1 MQTRRTSLTPLPAKE
16 ERERE
21 TMTFSSSSRS
31 SKSGGGGG
39 GGGVFFFFF
48 DIVSIAL
55 LPFVLLLF
63 SSSCR
68 IIITETDATQI
79 RRFVN
84 IASDASLE
92 TNLEKNVRELCR
104 LVSAESISASG
115 TKGGGVE
122 DARKIVEQKLKELKF
137 DSIKTFDLEKYHP
150 KAHSVMVGTKVINK
164 PTFADFDETLIPT
177 VLFYNHYDVQP
188 ADGLWTESEAF
199 PKTFEEC
206 VNTNPETG
214 NMTQVKGRG
223 ASDNKGNLWAVL
235 SAIEAYMTKKGNKPV
250 RVIVLEEGQ
259 EEIGSPGLDVWMKKY
274 AKQYI
279 GNVDAA
285 FSADGSTGDW
295 NRNGVLTLGLRGGVD
310 LEITVQNGAEVDLHS
325 GSYGGAILNPIHAL
339 SALTASFHDPKTGRI
354 LVDGYYDDI
363 YNFSSE
369 EIDRMKKDF
378 PSNKEFR
385 KTASG
390 GALFGE
396 TNLSI
401 AEQVGMR
408 PTIEFVGVY
417 GGYVGD
423 GIKTVLPNYAS
434 AKIVSRLAPGQDPRK
449 SLRLM
454 KKHIKKT
461 ALRVAPGAYVSTV
474 DSGFSNEPFRG
485 QIDSVSNR
493 VAKKVLTE
501 TYDGVEPKV
510 VYEGGSIPVMRM
522 IQKYI
527 SIEPALMAFSTK
539 DNMYHAPNEYY
550 SIDQF
555 KTATRS
561 YVRVLAEVSEFE
573 KKGRSEFEL
582 KIRQKARR
590 VKETL
595 QGGING
601 AKRGL
606 DPALDVAKENMKR
619 GYDTFVD
626 GIRHV
631 TGKQKKEL

>member
-1 MQTRRTSLTPLPAKE
+1 
-16 ERERE
+16 
-21 TMTFSSSSRS
+21 MTFSSSSRS
-31 SKSGGGGG
+31 FKSGGGGGGG

-55 LPFVLLLF
+55 LPVLLLF

-79 RRFVN
+79 RFVN

-92 TNLEKNVRELCR
+92 RNLEKNVRELCR

>member
-1 MQTRRTSLTPLPAKE
+1 M
-16 ERERE
+16 
-21 TMTFSSSSRS
+21 
-31 SKSGGGGG
+31 
-39 GGGVFFFFF
+39 
-48 DIVSIAL
+48 
-55 LPFVLLLF
+55 
-63 SSSCR
+63 
-68 IIITETDATQI
+68 
-79 RRFVN
+79 N

-92 TNLEKNVRELCR
+92 RNLRKNVRELCR

-115 TKGGGVE
+115 TKGGVE

-137 DSIKTFDLEKYHP
+137 DSIKSFDLEKYHP

-214 NMTQVKGRG
+214 NMMQVKGRG

-235 SAIEAYMTKKGNKPV
+235 SAIEAYMAKKGNKPV

-339 SALTASFHDPKTGRI
+339 SALTASFHDPQTGRI

-363 YNFSSE
+363 YNFSSA

-582 KIRQKARR
+582 KIRRKARR

-626 GIRHV
+626 GIRYV

>member
-1 MQTRRTSLTPLPAKE
+1 
-16 ERERE
+16 
-21 TMTFSSSSRS
+21 MTFSSSSRS
-31 SKSGGGGG
+31 NKSGG
-39 GGGVFFFFF
+39 GGGVFFFFYHV
-48 DIVSIAL
+48 VSIAL
-55 LPFVLLLF
+55 PSLLLLF
-63 SSSCR
+63 SSCQN
-68 IIITETDATQI
+68 IITETDATQI
-79 RRFVN
+79 RFVN

-92 TNLEKNVRELCR
+92 RNLRKNVRELCR
-104 LVSAESISASG
+104 LVSAESISASEG
-115 TKGGGVE
+115 TKGGVE

-137 DSIKTFDLEKYHP
+137 DSIKSFDLEKYHP

-164 PTFADFDETLIPT
+164 PTFVDFDETLIPT

-235 SAIEAYMTKKGNKPV
+235 SAIEAYMAKKGNKPV

-339 SALTASFHDPKTGRI
+339 SALTASFHDPQTGRI

-363 YNFSSE
+363 YNFSSA

-582 KIRQKARR
+582 KIRRKARR

-626 GIRHV
+626 GIRYV

>member
-1 MQTRRTSLTPLPAKE
+1 
-16 ERERE
+16 
-21 TMTFSSSSRS
+21 MTFSSSSRS
-31 SKSGGGGG
+31 SKSGGGG

-63 SSSCR
+63 SSSMCR

>member
-1 MQTRRTSLTPLPAKE
+1 
-16 ERERE
+16 
-21 TMTFSSSSRS
+21 MTFSSSSRS
-31 SKSGGGGG
+31 SKSGGGGGGGG

-63 SSSCR
+63 YISSCR
-68 IIITETDATQI
+68 IVIAETDATQI

-92 TNLEKNVRELCR
+92 RNLEKNVRELCR

-137 DSIKTFDLEKYHP
+137 DSIETFDLEKYHP

>member
-1 MQTRRTSLTPLPAKE
+1 
-16 ERERE
+16 
-21 TMTFSSSSRS
+21 MTFSSSSRS
-31 SKSGGGGG
+31 SKSGGGGGGG

-164 PTFADFDETLIPT
+164 PTFVDFDETLIPT

>member
-1 MQTRRTSLTPLPAKE
+1 LIHGKNWRKIFKITSKTCLSLLFLYSFLAFLC
-16 ERERE
+16 ER
-21 TMTFSSSSRS
+21 MKLVSSFPPSPHIFGVLFNVVLLFLLSFSSLQSS
-31 SKSGGGGG
+31 
-39 GGGVFFFFF
+39 
-48 DIVSIAL
+48 I
-55 LPFVLLLF
+55 
-63 SSSCR
+63 
-68 IIITETDATQI
+68 ATQI
-79 RRFVN
+79 QFVN
-84 IASDASLE
+84 YASDTNLE
-92 TNLEKNVRELCR
+92 KSLEKNVRELCH
-104 LVSAESISASG
+104 LIGAESVSAFSTSDG
-115 TKGGGVE
+115 RKGVE
-122 DARKIVEQKLKELKF
+122 EARRIVEEKLKELKF
-137 DSIKTFDLEKYHP
+137 DSIKTFDLSKFHP
-150 KAHSVMVGTKVINK
+150 KAHSVMVGEKVINK
-164 PTFADFDETLIPT
+164 PSMLNVDFVDETLIPT
-177 VLFYNHYDVQP
+177 VLFYNHYDTQP

-199 PKTFEEC
+199 PKSFEEC
-206 VNTNPETG
+206 ASVDSDTG
-214 NMTQVKGRG
+214 NVTKVKGRG

-235 SAIEAYMTKKGNKPV
+235 SAIEAYMAKKGNKPV
-250 RVIVLEEGQ
+250 RVVVLMEGQ

-274 AKQYI
+274 AKQYL

-295 NRNGVLTLGLRGGVD
+295 NKNGVLTLGLRGGVD

-325 GSYGGAILNPIHAL
+325 GSFGGAILNPIHAL
-339 SALTASFHDPKTGRI
+339 SALMASFHDPKTGKI
-354 LVDGYYDDI
+354 LVEGYYEDI
-363 YNFSSE
+363 YDFSKE
-369 EIDRMKKDF
+369 EIDRMKRDF

-396 TNLSI
+396 TNVSV
-401 AEQVGMR
+401 AEQVGVR

-434 AKIVSRLAPGQDPRK
+434 AKIVSRLAPGQNPQK
-449 SLRLM
+449 SLRLL
-454 KKHIKKT
+454 KKHVKKT
-461 ALRVAPGAYVSTV
+461 ALRISPGAYVSTV
-474 DSGFSNEPFRG
+474 DSGFSNEPFLG

-501 TYDGVEPKV
+501 VYDGIEPKV

-522 IQKYI
+522 IQKYA
-527 SIEPALMAFSTK
+527 SIEPGLMAFSTK

-573 KKGRSEFEL
+573 KKGRSELEL
-582 KIRQKARR
+582 EVRRKARY
-590 VKETL
+590 VKEAL
-595 QGGING
+595 RGGLNE
-601 AKRGL
+601 AKKGL
-606 DPALDVAKENMKR
+606 DPALDVAKESLKR

>member
-1 MQTRRTSLTPLPAKE
+1 
-16 ERERE
+16 
-21 TMTFSSSSRS
+21 MTFSSSSRS

-582 KIRQKARR
+582 KIRRKARR

>member
-1 MQTRRTSLTPLPAKE
+1 
-16 ERERE
+16 
-21 TMTFSSSSRS
+21 MTFSSSSRS
-31 SKSGGGGG
+31 SKSGGGGGGG

-63 SSSCR
+63 YISSCR
-68 IIITETDATQI
+68 IVIAETDATQI

-92 TNLEKNVRELCR
+92 RNLEKNVRELCR

>member
-1 MQTRRTSLTPLPAKE
+1 MGKIFKITSKTCISLFCFYIPFFLPFFARMKLVSSFPPSPH
-16 ERERE
+16 
-21 TMTFSSSSRS
+21 TFGGVLFNVGFLLFLLSFSSLQSS
-31 SKSGGGGG
+31 
-39 GGGVFFFFF
+39 F
-48 DIVSIAL
+48 
-55 LPFVLLLF
+55 
-63 SSSCR
+63 
-68 IIITETDATQI
+68 ATQI
-79 RRFVN
+79 QFVN
-84 IASDASLE
+84 YASDTNLE
-92 TNLEKNVRELCR
+92 KSLEKNVRELCHFIGAES
-104 LVSAESISASG
+104 VSAFSTSDG
-115 TKGGGVE
+115 RKGVE
-122 DARKIVEQKLKELKF
+122 EARRIVEEKLKELKF
-137 DSIKTFDLEKYHP
+137 DSIKTFDLSKFHP
-150 KAHSVMVGTKVINK
+150 KAHSVMVGEKVINK
-164 PTFADFDETLIPT
+164 PSMLNVDFVDETLIPT
-177 VLFYNHYDVQP
+177 VLFYNHYDTQP

-199 PKTFEEC
+199 PKSFEEC
-206 VNTNPETG
+206 ASVDSDTG
-214 NMTQVKGRG
+214 NVTKVKGRG

-235 SAIEAYMTKKGNKPV
+235 SAIEAYMAKKGNKPV
-250 RVIVLEEGQ
+250 RVVVLMEGQ

-274 AKQYI
+274 AKQYL

-295 NRNGVLTLGLRGGVD
+295 NKNGVLTLGLRGGVD

-325 GSYGGAILNPIHAL
+325 GSFGGAILNPIHAL
-339 SALTASFHDPKTGRI
+339 SALMASFHDPKTGKI
-354 LVDGYYDDI
+354 LVEGYYEDI
-363 YNFSSE
+363 YDFSKE
-369 EIDRMKKDF
+369 EIDRMKRDF

-396 TNLSI
+396 TNVSV
-401 AEQVGMR
+401 AEQVGVR

-434 AKIVSRLAPGQDPRK
+434 AKIVSRLAPGQNPQK
-449 SLRLM
+449 SLRLL
-454 KKHIKKT
+454 KKHVKKT
-461 ALRVAPGAYVSTV
+461 ALRISPGAYVSTV
-474 DSGFSNEPFRG
+474 DSGFSNEPFLG

-501 TYDGVEPKV
+501 VYDGIEPKV

-522 IQKYI
+522 IQKYA
-527 SIEPALMAFSTK
+527 SIEPGLMAFSTK

-573 KKGRSEFEL
+573 KKGRSELEL
-582 KIRQKARR
+582 EVRRKARY
-590 VKETL
+590 VKEAL
-595 QGGING
+595 RGGLNE
-601 AKRGL
+601 AKKGL
-606 DPALDVAKENMKR
+606 DPALDVAKESLKR

>member
-1 MQTRRTSLTPLPAKE
+1 
-16 ERERE
+16 
-21 TMTFSSSSRS
+21 MTFSSSSRS
-31 SKSGGGGG
+31 SKSGGGGGG

-63 SSSCR
+63 YISSCR
-68 IIITETDATQI
+68 IVIAETDATQI

-137 DSIKTFDLEKYHP
+137 DSIETFDLEKYHP

>member
-1 MQTRRTSLTPLPAKE
+1 
-16 ERERE
+16 
-21 TMTFSSSSRS
+21 MTFSSSSRS

-92 TNLEKNVRELCR
+92 RNLEKNVRELCR

>member
-1 MQTRRTSLTPLPAKE
+1 
-16 ERERE
+16 
-21 TMTFSSSSRS
+21 MTFSSSSRS
-31 SKSGGGGG
+31 SKSGGGGGG

-63 SSSCR
+63 YISSCR
-68 IIITETDATQI
+68 IVIAETDATQI

-92 TNLEKNVRELCR
+92 RNLEKNVRELCR

-137 DSIKTFDLEKYHP
+137 DSIETFDLEKYHP

>member
-1 MQTRRTSLTPLPAKE
+1 MKE

-21 TMTFSSSSRS
+21 REREKTFIITTRRRETKMTFSSSR
-31 SKSGGGGG
+31 SKSGGGGPI
-39 GGGVFFFFF
+39 FFFFHV
-48 DIVSIAL
+48 VSIAL
-55 LPFVLLLF
+55 PSLLLLF
-63 SSSCR
+63 SSCQN
-68 IIITETDATQI
+68 IITETDATQI
-79 RRFVN
+79 RFVN

-92 TNLEKNVRELCR
+92 RNLRKNVRELCR
-104 LVSAESISASG
+104 LVSAESISASEG
-115 TKGGGVE
+115 TKGGVE

-137 DSIKTFDLEKYHP
+137 DSIKSFDLEKYHP

-164 PTFADFDETLIPT
+164 PTFVDFDETLIPT

-235 SAIEAYMTKKGNKPV
+235 SAIEAYMAKKGNKPV

-339 SALTASFHDPKTGRI
+339 SALTASFHDPQTGRI

-363 YNFSSE
+363 YNFSSA

-582 KIRQKARR
+582 KIRRKARR

-626 GIRHV
+626 GIRYV

>member
-1 MQTRRTSLTPLPAKE
+1 
-16 ERERE
+16 
-21 TMTFSSSSRS
+21 MTFSSSSRS
-31 SKSGGGGG
+31 SKSGGGGGGG

-63 SSSCR
+63 YISSCR
-68 IIITETDATQI
+68 IVIAETDATQI

-137 DSIKTFDLEKYHP
+137 DSIETFDLEKYHP

-164 PTFADFDETLIPT
+164 PTYADFDETLIPT

>member
-1 MQTRRTSLTPLPAKE
+1 
-16 ERERE
+16 
-21 TMTFSSSSRS
+21 MTFSSSSRS
-31 SKSGGGGG
+31 SKSGGGGGG

-164 PTFADFDETLIPT
+164 PTYADFDETLIPT

>member
-1 MQTRRTSLTPLPAKE
+1 
-16 ERERE
+16 
-21 TMTFSSSSRS
+21 MTFSSSSRS
-31 SKSGGGGG
+31 SKSGGGGGGG

-164 PTFADFDETLIPT
+164 PTYADFDETLIPT

-582 KIRQKARR
+582 KIRRKARR

>member
-1 MQTRRTSLTPLPAKE
+1 
-16 ERERE
+16 
-21 TMTFSSSSRS
+21 MTFSSSSRS

-137 DSIKTFDLEKYHP
+137 DSIETFDLEKYHP

>member
-1 MQTRRTSLTPLPAKE
+1 MKE

-21 TMTFSSSSRS
+21 RETFVITTARRRETKMTVSSSRS
-31 SKSGGGGG
+31 KSG
-39 GGGVFFFFF
+39 
-48 DIVSIAL
+48 SIAL
-55 LPFVLLLF
+55 PLLLLF

-68 IIITETDATQI
+68 IITETDATQI
-79 RRFVN
+79 RFVN

-92 TNLEKNVRELCR
+92 RNLRKNVRELCR
-104 LVSAESISASG
+104 LVSAESISASEG
-115 TKGGGVE
+115 TKGGVE

-137 DSIKTFDLEKYHP
+137 DSIKSFDLEKYHP

-164 PTFADFDETLIPT
+164 PTFVDFDETLIPT

-235 SAIEAYMTKKGNKPV
+235 SAIEAYMAKKGNKPV

-339 SALTASFHDPKTGRI
+339 SALTASFHDPQTGRI

-363 YNFSSE
+363 YNFSSA

-582 KIRQKARR
+582 KIRRKARR

-626 GIRHV
+626 GIRYV

>member
-1 MQTRRTSLTPLPAKE
+1 M
-16 ERERE
+16 
-21 TMTFSSSSRS
+21 
-31 SKSGGGGG
+31 
-39 GGGVFFFFF
+39 
-48 DIVSIAL
+48 
-55 LPFVLLLF
+55 LLLF
-63 SSSCR
+63 SSSMCR

-164 PTFADFDETLIPT
+164 PTYADFDETLIPT

-223 ASDNKGNLWAVL
+223 ASDNKGNLWAF
-235 SAIEAYMTKKGNKPV
+235 ICDEAYMTKKGNKPV

-582 KIRQKARR
+582 KIRRKARR

>member
-1 MQTRRTSLTPLPAKE
+1 MKE

-21 TMTFSSSSRS
+21 REREKTFIITTRRRETKMTFSSSR
-31 SKSGGGGG
+31 SKSGGGGPI
-39 GGGVFFFFF
+39 FFFFHV
-48 DIVSIAL
+48 VSIAL
-55 LPFVLLLF
+55 PSLLLLF
-63 SSSCR
+63 SSCLC
-68 IIITETDATQI
+68 IITETDATQI
-79 RRFVN
+79 RFVN

-92 TNLEKNVRELCR
+92 RNLRKNVRELCR
-104 LVSAESISASG
+104 LVSAESISASEG
-115 TKGGGVE
+115 TKGGVE

-137 DSIKTFDLEKYHP
+137 DSIKSFDLEKYHP

-164 PTFADFDETLIPT
+164 PTFVDFDETLIPT

-235 SAIEAYMTKKGNKPV
+235 SAIEAYMAKKGNKPV

-339 SALTASFHDPKTGRI
+339 SALTASFHDPQTGRI

-363 YNFSSE
+363 YNFSSA

-582 KIRQKARR
+582 KIRRKARR

-626 GIRHV
+626 GIRYV

>member
-1 MQTRRTSLTPLPAKE
+1 
-16 ERERE
+16 
-21 TMTFSSSSRS
+21 MTFSSSSRS
-31 SKSGGGGG
+31 SKSGGGGGG

-55 LPFVLLLF
+55 LPFVLLF

>member
-1 MQTRRTSLTPLPAKE
+1 
-16 ERERE
+16 
-21 TMTFSSSSRS
+21 MTFSSSSRS
-31 SKSGGGGG
+31 SKSGGGGGGGG

-55 LPFVLLLF
+55 LPVLLLF

-79 RRFVN
+79 RFVN

-92 TNLEKNVRELCR
+92 RNLEKNVRELCR

-137 DSIKTFDLEKYHP
+137 DSIETFDLEKYHP

>member
-1 MQTRRTSLTPLPAKE
+1 
-16 ERERE
+16 
-21 TMTFSSSSRS
+21 MTFSSSSRS
-31 SKSGGGGG
+31 SKSGGGGGGGG

-582 KIRQKARR
+582 KIRRKARR

>member
-1 MQTRRTSLTPLPAKE
+1 
-16 ERERE
+16 
-21 TMTFSSSSRS
+21 MTFSSSSRS
-31 SKSGGGGG
+31 SKSGGGGGGG

-68 IIITETDATQI
+68 IVIAETDATQI

-92 TNLEKNVRELCR
+92 RNLEKNVRELCR

>member
-1 MQTRRTSLTPLPAKE
+1 
-16 ERERE
+16 
-21 TMTFSSSSRS
+21 MTFSSSSRS
-31 SKSGGGGG
+31 SKSGGGGGGG

-63 SSSCR
+63 YISSCR
-68 IIITETDATQI
+68 IVIAETDATQI

-92 TNLEKNVRELCR
+92 RNLEKNVRELCR

-137 DSIKTFDLEKYHP
+137 DSIETFDLEKYHP

-582 KIRQKARR
+582 KIRRKARR

>member
-1 MQTRRTSLTPLPAKE
+1 
-16 ERERE
+16 
-21 TMTFSSSSRS
+21 MTFSSSSRS
-31 SKSGGGGG
+31 SKSGGGGGG

-92 TNLEKNVRELCR
+92 RNLEKNVRELCR

>member
-1 MQTRRTSLTPLPAKE
+1 
-16 ERERE
+16 
-21 TMTFSSSSRS
+21 MTFSSSSRS
-31 SKSGGGGG
+31 SKSGGGGGGG

>member
-1 MQTRRTSLTPLPAKE
+1 MFSRASLSFFAALFLLAS
-16 ERERE
+16 E
-21 TMTFSSSSRS
+21 TTFL
-31 SKSGGGGG
+31 SKIG
-39 GGGVFFFFF
+39 
-48 DIVSIAL
+48 IQ
-55 LPFVLLLF
+55 
-63 SSSCR
+63 
-68 IIITETDATQI
+68 ATQI
-79 RRFVN
+79 QFVN
-84 IASDASLE
+84 KANDE
-92 TNLEKNVRELCR
+92 TLRANLNKNIRELCG
-104 LVSAESISASG
+104 LVGAESVSASNKE
-115 TKGGGVE
+115 GVE
-122 DARKIVEQKLKELKF
+122 DARRIVEEKLTALRF
-137 DSIKTFDLEKYHP
+137 DSIQTFDLEKYHP
-150 KAHSVMVGTKVINK
+150 KAHSVMVGEKVINK

-177 VLFYNHYDVQP
+177 VLFYNHYDTQP

-199 PKTFEEC
+199 PKSFEEC
-206 VNTNPETG
+206 VAVDKETG
-214 NMTQVKGRG
+214 NITKIKGRG

-235 SAIEAYMTKKGNKPV
+235 SAIEAYMAKKGNKPV
-250 RVIVLEEGQ
+250 RVIVLVEGQ

-295 NRNGVLTLGLRGGVD
+295 NKNGVLTLGLRGGVD

-339 SALTASFHDPKTGRI
+339 SALMASFHDPQTGRI
-354 LVDGYYDDI
+354 LVDGYYEDI
-363 YNFSSE
+363 YDFSKD
-369 EIDRMKKDF
+369 EIDRMKRDF

-396 TNLSI
+396 TNVSV
-401 AEQVGMR
+401 AEQVGVR

-417 GGYVGD
+417 GGYVGE

-434 AKIVSRLAPGQDPRK
+434 AKIVSRLAPGQSPQK
-449 SLRLM
+449 SLRLL
-454 KKHIKKT
+454 KKHVRKT
-461 ALRVAPGAYVSTV
+461 ALRVSPGAYVSTV

-493 VAKKVLTE
+493 VARKVLTE

-522 IQKYI
+522 IQKYVA
-527 SIEPALMAFSTK
+527 IEPGLMAFSTK
-539 DNMYHAPNEYY
+539 DNMYHAPNEFY

-573 KKGRSEFEL
+573 KKGRSELEL
-582 KIRQKARR
+582 EIRRKARI

-595 QGGING
+595 QGGMNE
-601 AKRGL
+601 AKKGL
-606 DPALDVAKENMKR
+606 DPALNIAKENLKR

-631 TGKQKKEL
+631 TGKQKEEL

>member
-1 MQTRRTSLTPLPAKE
+1 
-16 ERERE
+16 
-21 TMTFSSSSRS
+21 MTFSSSR
-31 SKSGGGGG
+31 SKSGGGGPI
-39 GGGVFFFFF
+39 FFFFHV
-48 DIVSIAL
+48 VSIAL
-55 LPFVLLLF
+55 PSLLLLF
-63 SSSCR
+63 SSCLC
-68 IIITETDATQI
+68 IITETDATQI
-79 RRFVN
+79 RFVN

-92 TNLEKNVRELCR
+92 RNLRKNVRELCR
-104 LVSAESISASG
+104 LVSAESISASEG
-115 TKGGGVE
+115 TKGGVE

-137 DSIKTFDLEKYHP
+137 DSIKSFDLEKYHP

-164 PTFADFDETLIPT
+164 PTFVDFDETLIPT

-235 SAIEAYMTKKGNKPV
+235 SAIEAYMAKKGNKPV

-339 SALTASFHDPKTGRI
+339 SALTASFHDPQTGRI

-363 YNFSSE
+363 YNFSSA

-582 KIRQKARR
+582 KIRRKARR

-626 GIRHV
+626 GIRYV

>member
-1 MQTRRTSLTPLPAKE
+1 
-16 ERERE
+16 
-21 TMTFSSSSRS
+21 MTFSSSSRS

-55 LPFVLLLF
+55 LPVLLLF

-79 RRFVN
+79 RFVN

-92 TNLEKNVRELCR
+92 RNLEKNVRELCR

>member
-1 MQTRRTSLTPLPAKE
+1 
-16 ERERE
+16 
-21 TMTFSSSSRS
+21 MTFSSSSRS
-31 SKSGGGGG
+31 SKSGGGGGGG

-63 SSSCR
+63 YISSCR
-68 IIITETDATQI
+68 IVIAETDATQI

-582 KIRQKARR
+582 KIRRKARR

>member
-1 MQTRRTSLTPLPAKE
+1 MW
-16 ERERE
+16 
-21 TMTFSSSSRS
+21 
-31 SKSGGGGG
+31 GG
-39 GGGVFFFFF
+39 GGGVFFFFYHV
-48 DIVSIAL
+48 VSIAL
-55 LPFVLLLF
+55 PSLLLLF
-63 SSSCR
+63 SSCQN
-68 IIITETDATQI
+68 IITETDATQI
-79 RRFVN
+79 RFVN

-92 TNLEKNVRELCR
+92 RNLRKNVRELCR

-115 TKGGGVE
+115 TKGGVE

-137 DSIKTFDLEKYHP
+137 DSIKSFDLEKYHP

-164 PTFADFDETLIPT
+164 PTFVDFDETLIPT

-235 SAIEAYMTKKGNKPV
+235 SAIEAYMAKKGNKPV

-339 SALTASFHDPKTGRI
+339 SALTASFHDPQTGRI

-363 YNFSSE
+363 YNFSSA

-582 KIRQKARR
+582 KIRRKARR

-626 GIRHV
+626 GIRYV

>member
-1 MQTRRTSLTPLPAKE
+1 
-16 ERERE
+16 
-21 TMTFSSSSRS
+21 MTFSSSSRS
-31 SKSGGGGG
+31 SKSGGGGGGGG

-63 SSSCR
+63 SSSMCR

>member
-1 MQTRRTSLTPLPAKE
+1 
-16 ERERE
+16 
-21 TMTFSSSSRS
+21 MTFSSSSRS
-31 SKSGGGGG
+31 SKSGGGGGGG

-92 TNLEKNVRELCR
+92 RNLEKNVRELCR

>member
-1 MQTRRTSLTPLPAKE
+1 
-16 ERERE
+16 
-21 TMTFSSSSRS
+21 MTFSSSSRS
-31 SKSGGGGG
+31 SKSGGGGGG

-606 DPALDVAKENMKR
+606 DPALDMAKENMKR